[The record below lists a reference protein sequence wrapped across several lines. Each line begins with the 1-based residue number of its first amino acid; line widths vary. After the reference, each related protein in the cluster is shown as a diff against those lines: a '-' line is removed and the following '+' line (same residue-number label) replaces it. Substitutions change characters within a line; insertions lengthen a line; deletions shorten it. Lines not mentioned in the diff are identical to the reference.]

1 MEVENRR
8 TNSNGVVRRGTGFS
22 LVGDGAMTDGVN
34 AEGFAGQREDQAIV
48 ADTETPLAGEIAVEL
63 SDVALAA
70 GGEAE
75 QDFKDAHGGR
85 LVQTPDIGAG
95 FFGPINLVRH
105 VCRDRC
111 RDRRGLSQN
120 PRGRLQRECLCFR

>member
-1 MEVENRR
+1 MFDTAQWEAA
-8 TNSNGVVRRGTGFS
+8 FS
-22 LVGDGAMTDGVN
+22 FVSDRAMADVVN
-34 AEGFAGQREDQAIV
+34 AEGFSGEGEEESIV
-48 ADTETPLAGEIAVEL
+48 ADAETPLAGEVAVEL
-63 SDVALAA
+63 GDVAFAA

-105 VCRDRC
+105 VWQD
-111 RDRRGLSQN
+111 GY
-120 PRGRLQRECLCFR
+120 